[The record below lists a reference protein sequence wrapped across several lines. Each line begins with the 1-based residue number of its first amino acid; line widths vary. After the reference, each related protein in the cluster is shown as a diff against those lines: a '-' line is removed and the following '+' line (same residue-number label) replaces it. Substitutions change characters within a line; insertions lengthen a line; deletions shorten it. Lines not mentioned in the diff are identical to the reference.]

1 MPSSPGVTLAEATD
15 LKILHYLRAKKKI
28 DDDLEAAAR
37 ELLNRRWGPDIL
49 DWIVVNYVSEPNTNG
64 INEHLARA
72 IAEVAMRTVLSFS
85 FDINHQE
92 RLSHLKTELYS
103 KQSQAENLVK
113 TTIKLITDKN
123 RWTPD
128 ITIVSSPNDPFQ
140 EPKLTNLVEPLCRW
154 LKTDD
159 DWLLRQ
165 EHLDKILQAT
175 PKYRGI
181 PLVPAREGNDDM
193 VAHRQMARLETTLH
207 WFIHAMNTDDDAEF
221 EKASL
226 VTLQLLCDSWA
237 QLNRQH
243 INRILQI
250 KGDTKRLNESETRY
264 DDDHHFKVAKM
275 ARQRQIQQNQQGRG
289 SRGRGS
295 DQNFRGRGRG
305 ANNNNNNNYNQNNN

>member
-1 MPSSPGVTLAEATD
+1 MPNSPGVTLAEATD
-15 LKILHYLRAKKKI
+15 LKILHYLRAKKKV
-28 DDDLEAAAR
+28 DDDLETAAR
-37 ELLNRRWGPDIL
+37 ELLNQRWGADIL
-49 DWIVVNYVSEPNTNG
+49 DWIVVNYVLEPNISG

-72 IAEVAMRTVLSFS
+72 IAEIAMRTVLSFS
-85 FDINHQE
+85 FDIDHHE
-92 RLSHLKTELYS
+92 RLSYLKTELFT
-103 KQSQAENLVK
+103 KQSDAENIVK
-113 TTIKLITDKN
+113 ATIKLIADKN

-140 EPKLTNLVEPLCRW
+140 EPKLTNLVEPLSRW

-165 EHLDKILQAT
+165 EHLDKILQGT

-181 PLVPAREGNDDM
+181 PLVPVREGNNDL

-207 WFIHAMNTDDDAEF
+207 WFIHAMNATDDAEL

-237 QLNRQH
+237 QLNRQR

-250 KGDTKRLNESETRY
+250 KGDSKQLNENETRY
-264 DDDHHFKVAKM
+264 DDDH
-275 ARQRQIQQNQQGRG
+275 
-289 SRGRGS
+289 
-295 DQNFRGRGRG
+295 
-305 ANNNNNNNYNQNNN
+305 